1 MGLNNASN
9 FSNWKESVINK
20 SVELENDINVLKENI
35 NGVSNKIEEKNISDI
50 AFEDYVKNRIA
61 GSALSN
67 TGKPSFKQ

>member
-1 MGLNNASN
+1 MHHTSN
-9 FSNWKESVINK
+9 FSNWKESVITK
-20 SVELENDINVLKENI
+20 SVELENDVNVLKDNV

-67 TGKPSFKQ
+67 NGKPSFKQ